1 MDDTKRTQKDNLRFW
16 QALLIALLAHLLI
29 AWLLDR
35 SPEAFAGYFQLSPEQ
50 LLALEQDE
58 EPPLRFEFVD
68 IPDEP
73 EVEPDKPQALS
84 DRSRR
89 ARSQERPD
97 PAPEPTDAD
106 PYAEGN
112 TAQKVQVPPQPEV
125 GESVA
130 ELQPGATEAEAS
142 AGEGAP
148 AVGMEPDRPAPESPA
163 DSGFGE
169 QEEPAP
175 KGDLLQSV
183 PRISELD
190 LQESFDNRGGFSPME
205 LGTVSF
211 DTAAIDWGPYARVML
226 RIIRRNWIARL
237 PPAARTG
244 IRGVAVV
251 NFRIA
256 QDGGVSG
263 ISLIDSYGV
272 RVFSAGG
279 YRVSDGIP
287 PFENTAMAS
296 IEVSELPPLPDIFT
310 DPDVGVTIGFYYNLR
325 PPR

>member
-1 MDDTKRTQKDNLRFW
+1 MDDRKKTERDSLRFW

-35 SPEAFAGYFQLSPEQ
+35 SPEAFAAYFQLSPEQ
-50 LLALEQDE
+50 LLALEQAED
-58 EPPLRFEFVD
+58 PPLRFEFVD

-73 EVEPDKPQALS
+73 EVEPDEPEALS

-89 ARSQERPD
+89 ARGQERPD
-97 PAPEPTDAD
+97 PAPAPTDPD
-106 PYAEGN
+106 PYTEGN
-112 TAQKVQVPPQPEV
+112 TAQKVQVLPQPEAE
-125 GESVA
+125 ESVA
-130 ELQPGATEAEAS
+130 ELQPGATEAEAA

-148 AVGMEPDRPAPESPA
+148 AVGMEPDRPVPESPA
-163 DSGFGE
+163 ESGLGE
-169 QEEPAP
+169 PEEPAS

-183 PRISELD
+183 PRISERE
-190 LQESFDNRGGFSPME
+190 LQESFDNPGGFSPME

-244 IRGVAVV
+244 IKGVAVV

-256 QDGGVSG
+256 QDGSVSG

-272 RVFSAGG
+272 RADSGG
-279 YRVSDGIP
+279 RYRVSDGVP
-287 PFENTAMAS
+287 PFENTSMAS

-310 DPDVGVTIGFYYNLR
+310 SPDVGVTIGFFYNLR